1 MVFVTNYKKG
11 ERKKHCIS
19 KLQEIVMTAVLL
31 SGKPDL
37 IWVSLNE
44 HTESKHVD
52 WPSVQA
58 FIWIWHTITEEK
70 HSTQKHKTEAHRW
83 SIRREVRSRA
93 APGKVRFYFV
103 LSVQHKAPVYVCIT
117 EVARFLC
124 RYQKKLV
131 SEKVWLFFISLWLRA
146 KRTLTFNLTWF

>member
-1 MVFVTNYKKG
+1 MVFVTNYKKD

-19 KLQEIVMTAVLL
+19 KLQEIVMTTVLL

-37 IWVSLNE
+37 ILVSLNE
-44 HTESKHVD
+44 HTESKHV
-52 WPSVQA
+52 QA
-58 FIWIWHTITEEK
+58 FIWIWHTIIEET

-83 SIRREVRSRA
+83 SIRREVRPRA

-117 EVARFLC
+117 EVATFLS

-131 SEKVWLFFISLWLRA
+131 SEKVWLFFISPWLRA